1 MPGVYTVLSSE
12 VQGTS
17 VVKALNS
24 ALQESAMNRYTTLD
38 IDGYE
43 EVIRCD
49 NKEIGFTAWVAIH
62 NSNRGPALG
71 GCRVWRYED
80 EKAALIDVLRLSEAM
95 TYKNAL
101 ARLPL
106 GGGKSVVYID
116 PNALD
121 QTRRVALFEEIGNF
135 VEFFNGRYI
144 TAEDVNSTLQDMV
157 VVKRRTDHVA
167 TVSAS
172 GNPSPFTAYG
182 VYCAIRASVRHK
194 LKKERLDGLTIAV
207 QGVGETGGRLAELLY
222 KDNCRIIAADINQDH
237 LANLRKKIDFKLVQ
251 PEEIYHIPCDIFAPC
266 ALGGILNSRT
276 IPLLPCQIITGCANN
291 QLLTEQDG
299 EQIHQRGI
307 LYAPDYAANAGGVI
321 NISCEIG
328 QRYDKKKAMRLV
340 ASIEETLLEIYRLA
354 DKQKLPT
361 NIIADGLAKERFQA
375 NPAAR

>member
-1 MPGVYTVLSSE
+1 
-12 VQGTS
+12 
-17 VVKALNS
+17 
-24 ALQESAMNRYTTLD
+24 MNRYTTLT

-43 EVIRCD
+43 EVVRCD
-49 NKEIGFTAWVAIH
+49 NKGIGFTAWVAIH

-71 GCRVWRYED
+71 GCRVWPYKD
-80 EKAALIDVLRLSEAM
+80 EKAALTDVLRLSEAM

-116 PNALD
+116 PDTLS

-144 TAEDVNSTLQDMV
+144 TAEDVNSTLQDMA

-167 TVSAS
+167 TVGAS

-194 LKKERLDGLTIAV
+194 LKKERLDGLTVAL

-222 KDNCRIIAADINQDH
+222 RDNCRIIAADINANH
-237 LANLRKKIDFKLVQ
+237 LADLRKKIDFKPVK
-251 PEEIYHIPCDIFAPC
+251 PEEIYDTPCDIFSPC

-276 IPLLPCQIITGCANN
+276 VPLLPCQIIAGSANN

-299 EQIHQRGI
+299 ERIYQRGI

-321 NISCEIG
+321 NISCEID

-340 ASIEETLLEIYRLA
+340 GNIEETLLEIYRQA
-354 DKQKLPT
+354 EAQNLPT
-361 NIIADGLAKERFQA
+361 NIIADDLAKERFQKK
-375 NPAAR
+375 PAAR